1 MFRILVFFGVVT
13 ALLLALFAV
22 WSDRQDD
29 YASSGHTHTITQVAS
44 DHTFDND
51 LTLFN
56 EDSALTIIDGIRP
69 LRLVYVDKDG
79 NPVGAIVV
87 PGLVVSNDYVV
98 ASRLVL
104 PNAEDGITLGQAQ
117 LLAVPEDGAVS
128 SEILGAPTAVDKKIL
143 NLVAFPRPQTATIP
157 AVPLTLGASQ
167 ELAIGN
173 QLIASTAHGT
183 NSKGVLV
190 GLVAISPAGVVQY
203 RSADTSRVFFTGV
216 MPVGTPLFALR
227 DGKPELVGLV
237 VGRVDTTLGYAI
249 NTEVFA
255 EYLKQLGISVPS
267 QQP

>member
-1 MFRILVFFGVVT
+1 VFRTLVALGVVT
-13 ALLLALFAV
+13 ALLLALFAA

-44 DHTFDND
+44 DHAFDND
-51 LTLFN
+51 LLLFN

-69 LRLVYVDKDG
+69 LRLVYADKDG
-79 NPVGAIVV
+79 NPVGVIVV
-87 PGLVVSNDYVV
+87 PGLVVSNDYVI

-104 PNAEDGITLGQAQ
+104 PNAEDGITLSQAQ

-128 SEILGAPTAVDKKIL
+128 PEILGAPTAVDEIL

-157 AVPLTLGASQ
+157 SVPLTLGASQ

-173 QLIASTAHGT
+173 QLVASTAHGT
-183 NSKGVLV
+183 NSKGVPV

-203 RSADTSRVFFTGV
+203 RSADSSRVFFTGA

-227 DGKPELVGLV
+227 DGKPEFVGLV
-237 VGRVDTTLGYAI
+237 FGRVDTTLGYAI